1 MKTKNSSVNIRIEEK
16 LKENVHKI
24 FSDNDLS
31 VSEGIRYLYKMVK
44 DNPKLLS
51 DKKAGGWKWKKRKRK
66 Y

>member
-51 DKKAGGWKWKKRKRK
+51 DKKAGG
-66 Y
+66 